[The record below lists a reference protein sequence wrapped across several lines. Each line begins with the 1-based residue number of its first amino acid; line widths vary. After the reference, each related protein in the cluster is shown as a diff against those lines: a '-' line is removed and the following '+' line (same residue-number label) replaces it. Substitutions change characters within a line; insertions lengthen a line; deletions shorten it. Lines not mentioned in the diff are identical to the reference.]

1 MPFGGEV
8 GWGNG
13 RYRTIKPVGEGHQ
26 CLSAGRSVGG
36 PINHARLISRG
47 SHQCLSAGRS
57 VGGICYG
64 RPAAIPR
71 GRARSHPRSCLPIM
85 SDYNPIILIVDDIVA
100 NRVTLVELLEGQGYQ
115 LVEAEDGPTALRL
128 VAETPPD
135 LVLLDVMMPG
145 MDGFEVCRKIR
156 AELRTKEVPIVM
168 VTALGDQASR
178 LTGFEAGADGYV
190 TKPFDLAELR
200 SRVRAIT
207 RLNRYRRLME
217 ADEQLLQTQRVENI
231 GMLAAGIAH
240 DFNNAIAPL
249 GMCCDL
255 LQKNLRDP
263 ASQKLVDMME
273 KSAARSSALVLQLLS
288 FASGSKG
295 QQQLLQVRHILNEL
309 HDMAVST
316 FPKTINFVA
325 HLPDDL
331 WPVMGD
337 PTQIHQIFLNL
348 CINARDAM
356 PSGGELTITAGNRT
370 LEALEAAKIAGAKPG
385 AFMVIEVQD
394 SGTGIPPDVLARI
407 WEPFYTTKGEG
418 TGTGLGLSTVF
429 GLVRNHGGFLQVKT
443 ELEQGTTFAVYLP
456 AAEKAEVDSKIKTL
470 PPSRGTG
477 ELILVVDDEEPIRE
491 ITAQTLNDYG
501 YCVVTACDGADAIAV
516 FVPRANE
523 VRLVL
528 TDEHMPILG
537 GEGLATALRR
547 LRPDLSI
554 IRIVG
559 GSSGHSPPLLG
570 AHDGNSIQAIST

>member
-1 MPFGGEV
+1 M
-8 GWGNG
+8 
-13 RYRTIKPVGEGHQ
+13 
-26 CLSAGRSVGG
+26 
-36 PINHARLISRG
+36 
-47 SHQCLSAGRS
+47 
-57 VGGICYG
+57 
-64 RPAAIPR
+64 
-71 GRARSHPRSCLPIM
+71 
-85 SDYNPIILIVDDIVA
+85 NPIILIVDDIVA

-128 VAETPPD
+128 MAETPPD

-145 MDGFEVCRKIR
+145 MDGLEVCRKIR

-263 ASQKLVDMME
+263 ASQKLVNIMQ
-273 KSAARSSALVLQLLS
+273 KSAARSSGLVQQLLS

-295 QQQLLQVRHILNEL
+295 QQQLLQARHVLNEL
-309 HDMAVST
+309 HDMTLPT
-316 FPKTINFVA
+316 FPKTINFDM

-348 CINARDAM
+348 CVNARDAM

-418 TGTGLGLSTVF
+418 KGTGLGLSTVF

-516 FVPRANE
+516 FVRRANE

-559 GSSGHSPPLLG
+559 GSSGHSPPPSLGLTTAILSKPFQPETLLSLVRHTLD
-570 AHDGNSIQAIST
+570 ATVTLPADWTI